1 LNKKTAMVLIS
12 PAYADS
18 PIDNMIRRELF
29 NGIQLRLRVMRSR
42 WNSWMA
48 KCEPFR
54 SKNNI

>member
-42 WNSWMA
+42 WNSL
-48 KCEPFR
+48 
-54 SKNNI
+54 